1 MIIKSSYLT
10 LNWTDK
16 LLLWYSENKR
26 SFIWRTTK
34 EPYHIWIS
42 EVILQQTRTSQG
54 LPYYKNFLKAFP
66 LLSDLATADENEV
79 LKLWQGLGYY
89 SRARNL
95 HATAKYIHFECAGI
109 FPSSF
114 DELIKLKGV
123 GDYTASAIASICYDI
138 PEAVVDGN
146 VYRFLARYF
155 GIDTPINSSPA
166 HKLFKAKAMDLIDRQ
181 KPGDFNQALMEF
193 GAIQCTPKN
202 PTCQGCP
209 FSIKCV
215 AFNQDKI
222 ATLPFKI
229 KKTKIKKRH
238 FNYLVISDKKNRYLI
253 EQRTQKGIWQQLYQ
267 FPLLESDQEIN
278 NTNSLINHHDFPS
291 IQALSESEIILWN
304 SEPILHKLS
313 HQILWVHFWILPTN
327 ESFKEGLSLK
337 QLESLPV
344 PVIIQNF
351 MKIFFS
357 FAP

>member
-1 MIIKSSYLT
+1 M
-10 LNWTDK
+10 NWTEK

-26 SFIWRTTK
+26 SFVWRSTK

-42 EVILQQTRTSQG
+42 EIILQQTRTSQG
-54 LPYYKNFLKAFP
+54 LPYYKIFLKTFP
-66 LLSDLATADENEV
+66 LISDLATADENEV

-95 HATAKYIHFECAGI
+95 HATAKYIHFECGGI

-114 DELIKLKGV
+114 DDLIKLKGI
-123 GDYTASAIASICYDI
+123 GDYTASAISSICFDI

-155 GIDTPINSSPA
+155 GIDTPINSSLA
-166 HKLFKAKAMDLIDRQ
+166 HKLFKAKAMDLIDKQ
-181 KPGDFNQALMEF
+181 KPGDFNQAIMEF
-193 GAIQCTPKN
+193 GAIQCTPQN
-202 PTCQGCP
+202 PNCQVCP

-215 AFNQDKI
+215 AFNQDKL
-222 ATLPFKI
+222 TVLPVKI
-229 KKTKIKKRH
+229 KKPKIKKRH
-238 FNYLVISDKKNRYLI
+238 FNYLLISDKKNRYLI
-253 EQRTQKGIWQQLYQ
+253 EQRTQKGIWKQLYQ

-278 NTNSLINHHDFPS
+278 NINSLINHHDFPS
-291 IQALSESEIILWN
+291 IQGLSESEITLWN

-313 HQILWVHFWILPTN
+313 HQILLVNFWILPTN
-327 ESFKEGLSLK
+327 EPLKEGLSLK

-351 MKIFFS
+351 MKNFFS

>member
-1 MIIKSSYLT
+1 M
-10 LNWTDK
+10 
-16 LLLWYSENKR
+16 
-26 SFIWRTTK
+26 
-34 EPYHIWIS
+34 
-42 EVILQQTRTSQG
+42 QQTRVDQG
-54 LPYYKNFLKAFP
+54 MAYYMKFIEVFP
-66 LLSDLATADENEV
+66 TINDLASASEEEV

-95 HATAKYIHFECAGI
+95 HATAKYIHFKCGGI

-114 DELIKLKGV
+114 DDLIKLKGV

-155 GIDTPINSSPA
+155 GIDTPINSSLA
-166 HKLFKAKAMDLIDRQ
+166 HKLFKAKAMDLIDKQ

-193 GAIQCTPKN
+193 GAIQCTPQN
-202 PTCQGCP
+202 PNCQVCP

-215 AFNQDKI
+215 AFNQDKLT
-222 ATLPFKI
+222 TLPVEI
-229 KKTKIKKRH
+229 KKAKIKKRH
-238 FNYLVISDKKNRYLI
+238 FNYLLISDKKNRYLI
-253 EQRTQKGIWQQLYQ
+253 EQRTQKGIWKQLYQ

-278 NTNSLINHHDFPS
+278 NINSLINHHDFPS
-291 IQALSESEIILWN
+291 IQGLSESEITLWN

-313 HQILWVHFWILPTN
+313 HQILLVNFWILPTN
-327 ESFKEGLSLK
+327 EPLKEGLSLK

-351 MKIFFS
+351 MKNFFS

>member
-1 MIIKSSYLT
+1 M
-10 LNWTDK
+10 W
-16 LLLWYSENKR
+16 R
-26 SFIWRTTK
+26 STK

-42 EVILQQTRTSQG
+42 EIILQQTRTTQG
-54 LPYYKNFLKAFP
+54 LPYYKIFLKTFP
-66 LLSDLATADENEV
+66 LISDLATADENEV

-95 HATAKYIHFECAGI
+95 HATAKYIHFECGGI

-114 DELIKLKGV
+114 DDLIKLKGI
-123 GDYTASAIASICYDI
+123 GDYTASAISSICFDI

-155 GIDTPINSSPA
+155 GIDTPINSSLA
-166 HKLFKAKAMDLIDRQ
+166 HKLFKAKAMDLIDKQ
-181 KPGDFNQALMEF
+181 KPGDFNQAIMEF
-193 GAIQCTPKN
+193 GAIQCTPQN
-202 PTCQGCP
+202 PNCQVCP

-215 AFNQDKI
+215 AFNQDKL
-222 ATLPFKI
+222 TVLPVKI
-229 KKTKIKKRH
+229 KKPKIKKRH
-238 FNYLVISDKKNRYLI
+238 FNYLLISDKKNRYLI
-253 EQRTQKGIWQQLYQ
+253 EQRTQKGIWKQLYQ

-278 NTNSLINHHDFPS
+278 NINSLINHHDFPS
-291 IQALSESEIILWN
+291 IQGLSESEITLWN

-313 HQILWVHFWILPTN
+313 HQILLVNFWILPTN
-327 ESFKEGLSLK
+327 EPLKEGLSLK

-351 MKIFFS
+351 MKNFFS

>member
-1 MIIKSSYLT
+1 MIKLSYIT
-10 LNWTDK
+10 LNWTEK

-26 SFIWRTTK
+26 SFIWRNTK

-54 LPYYKNFLKAFP
+54 LPYYKNFLKSFP
-66 LLSDLATADENEV
+66 LLSDLAIADENKV

-95 HATAKYIHFECAGI
+95 HATAKYIHFERGGI

-114 DELIKLKGV
+114 DDLIKLKGV

-155 GIDTPINSSPA
+155 GIDTPINSSLA
-166 HKLFKAKAMDLIDRQ
+166 HKLFKAKAMDLIDKQ

-193 GAIQCTPKN
+193 GAIQCTPQN
-202 PTCQGCP
+202 PNCQVCP
-209 FSIKCV
+209 FYIKCV
-215 AFNQDKI
+215 AFNQDKLT
-222 ATLPFKI
+222 ALPVKI
-229 KKTKIKKRH
+229 KKAKIKKRY
-238 FNYLVISDKKNRYLI
+238 FNYLLISDKKNRYLI
-253 EQRTQKGIWQQLYQ
+253 EQRTQKGIWKQLYQ

-278 NTNSLINHHDFPS
+278 NINSLINHPDFPS
-291 IQALSESEIILWN
+291 IQGLSESEITLWN
-304 SEPILHKLS
+304 SEPIIHKLS
-313 HQILWVHFWILPTN
+313 HQILWVNFWILPTN
-327 ESFKEGLSLK
+327 EPLKDGLSLK

-351 MKIFFS
+351 MKNFFS